1 LLRLTSGKRKLQFGS
16 GESPNVIFTSD
27 ICRCADVLS
36 VKINVHPH
44 RKYHEY
50 KMFAV
55 GTNIEILSSQA
66 TAVNETTR
74 NEQFTNQVCHSMAT
88 LMYLVR
94 ETVGIIK

>member
-1 LLRLTSGKRKLQFGS
+1 
-16 GESPNVIFTSD
+16 
-27 ICRCADVLS
+27 
-36 VKINVHPH
+36 
-44 RKYHEY
+44 
-50 KMFAV
+50 MFAV

-74 NEQFTNQVCHSMAT
+74 NEQFTNQVCHLMAT

>member
-1 LLRLTSGKRKLQFGS
+1 
-16 GESPNVIFTSD
+16 
-27 ICRCADVLS
+27 
-36 VKINVHPH
+36 
-44 RKYHEY
+44 
-50 KMFAV
+50 MFAV